1 MRSNPARLIVTAAL
15 AIPLAL
21 TAGCGSDS
29 FKGGGDSGAG
39 SVTVVSQKFTEA
51 EVMTQLYK
59 AVLEDAGYKVSTK
72 NFTTRDIYVKALSS
86 GDVQIAADYLSS
98 MTEELNRR
106 ANGKDADPVASP
118 DAEATVAKLDELGK
132 DVGVEAL
139 DPAKA
144 EDANGFA
151 ITTKVSDAK
160 GITKLSDL
168 TKLGSSITLAAA
180 SDCPDR
186 PECALGLKSV
196 YGVTVSKVEPLGFGS
211 PETKDAVKKGE
222 VDVGEVGTTD
232 ATLESN
238 GLVLLEDDKN
248 WQNAEN
254 LVPVVNSDWLKDND
268 KAAKALN
275 KLSGTLTT
283 DDLATLIGKVDTERE
298 VPVDVATAY
307 LKDKGLI

>member
-1 MRSNPARLIVTAAL
+1 MRSIPARFLPLLAL
-15 AIPLAL
+15 VLPLAL
-21 TAGCGSDS
+21 LAGCGS
-29 FKGGGDSGAG
+29 KGFEGDKGSS

-59 AVLEDAGYKVSTK
+59 AVLEDAGYKVKTK
-72 NFTTRDIYVKALSS
+72 NFTTRDIYIKALQQ

-106 ANGKDADPVASP
+106 VNGKDADPVATP
-118 DAEATVAKLDELGK
+118 DAAATVDKLNELGK
-132 DVGVEAL
+132 KDGLEAL
-139 DPAKA
+139 EPAKA
-144 EDANGFA
+144 EDANGFVV
-151 ITTKVSDAK
+151 TKKVSDSK

-168 TKLGSSITLAAA
+168 TKLGGSITLAAA

-211 PETKDAVKKGE
+211 PQTKDAVKKGE

-232 ATLESN
+232 ATLEDN
-238 GLVLLEDDKN
+238 GLVLLEDDKD

-254 LVPVVNSDWLKDND
+254 LVPVVNSDWLKKNS
-268 KAAKALN
+268 KAGDALD
-275 KLSGTLTT
+275 KLSETLTT

-298 VPVDVATAY
+298 LPADVATAY

>member
-1 MRSNPARLIVTAAL
+1 MRSNPARFLTVLAL
-15 AIPLAL
+15 ALPLAL
-21 TAGCGSDS
+21 TAGCGS
-29 FKGGGDSGAG
+29 KGFEGDKGSS

-59 AVLEDAGYKVSTK
+59 AVLDDAGYKVKTK
-72 NFTTRDIYVKALSS
+72 NFTTRDIYIKALQQ

-106 ANGKDADPVASP
+106 VNGKDADPVASP
-118 DAEATVAKLDELGK
+118 DAKATVEKLNALGK
-132 DVGVEAL
+132 KDGLEAL

-144 EDANGFA
+144 EDANGFV
-151 ITTKVSDAK
+151 ITKKVSDAK
-160 GITKLSDL
+160 GVTKLSEL
-168 TKLGSSITLAAA
+168 TKVGSSITMAAA

-211 PETKDAVKKGE
+211 PQTKDAVKKGE
-222 VDVGEVGTTD
+222 VDLGEVGTTD
-232 ATLESN
+232 ATLEDN
-238 GLVLLEDDKN
+238 GLVLLEDDKS

-254 LVPVVNSDWLKDND
+254 LVPVVNSDWLKKNS
-268 KAAKALN
+268 KAGDALN
-275 KLSGTLTT
+275 KLSETLTT

-298 VPVDVATAY
+298 LPADVATAY

>member
-1 MRSNPARLIVTAAL
+1 MRTNPTRFLAVVAL
-15 AIPLAL
+15 AVPLAL
-21 TAGCGSDS
+21 TAGCGS
-29 FKGGGDSGAG
+29 KGFEGDKGSS

-51 EVMTQLYK
+51 EVMTELYK
-59 AVLEDAGYKVSTK
+59 AVLDDAGYKVKTK
-72 NFTTRDIYVKALSS
+72 NFTTRDIYIKALQQ

-106 ANGKDADPVASP
+106 VNGKDADPVASP
-118 DAEATVAKLDELGK
+118 DPAATVDKLNELGK
-132 DVGVEAL
+132 KDGLEAL

-144 EDANGFA
+144 EDANGFVV
-151 ITTKVSDAK
+151 TKKVSDAK

-168 TKLGSSITLAAA
+168 TKLGTSIKLAAA

-211 PETKDAVKKGE
+211 PQTKDAVKKGE
-222 VDVGEVGTTD
+222 VDLGEVGTTD
-232 ATLESN
+232 ATLEDN
-238 GLVLLEDDKN
+238 GLVLLEDDKD

-254 LVPVVNSDWLKDND
+254 LVPVVNTDWLKKNT
-268 KAAKALN
+268 KAADALN
-275 KLSGTLTT
+275 KLSETLTT
-283 DDLATLIGKVDTERE
+283 DDLATLIGKVDTQRE
-298 VPVDVATAY
+298 LPADVATAY